1 MGWVFERVRTGI
13 LKGFWFFWGG
23 FLRGCKWVFKG
34 VGEFLGWFFERV
46 RKGFLKG
53 FGWFFERL

>member
-1 MGWVFERVRTGI
+1 MRGCKGVFKGVLGVWGWLLERVRTGI

-34 VGEFLGWFFERV
+34 VWGI
-46 RKGFLKG
+46 
-53 FGWFFERL
+53 FGVVF